1 MYERISS
8 FLPRPIIDELRRQ
21 FIYNHIYIDE
31 RKFAGFMVLFTL
43 LLSAGVSVICQYAFG
58 LNILLTFIASAIG
71 LFATAYL
78 LLRMSSESKGKFVDT
93 ILPDA
98 LQLIASNMRSGL
110 TTERSLFVAG
120 RPEFGPLQ
128 YELRNASKRISSGER
143 TDVALHGIALAI
155 NSTVLAKTMWLI
167 SRGIKS
173 GGQIADLLFQLADD
187 LKSQQALEEETRS
200 NISIYV
206 LLILFSAVF
215 GAPVLFG
222 ISSFIVQIL
231 SKQMASAPQ
240 IDVDSLPTSSNLSN
254 WCTMRN
260 GCIPALDMYRRKN
273 LKQKF

>member
-120 RPEFGPLQ
+120 RPEFGPLEA
-128 YELRNASKRISSGER
+128 ELKATGRRIMAGIPLQARGSLQGSARMLPCTALPLPSIPLSLQRPCGSSRAG
-143 TDVALHGIALAI
+143 
-155 NSTVLAKTMWLI
+155 
-167 SRGIKS
+167 
-173 GGQIADLLFQLADD
+173 
-187 LKSQQALEEETRS
+187 
-200 NISIYV
+200 
-206 LLILFSAVF
+206 
-215 GAPVLFG
+215 
-222 ISSFIVQIL
+222 
-231 SKQMASAPQ
+231 
-240 IDVDSLPTSSNLSN
+240 
-254 WCTMRN
+254 
-260 GCIPALDMYRRKN
+260 
-273 LKQKF
+273 